1 MEDLVG
7 ESRKAVGLDDEE
19 ADAMSEAITNRI
31 ISSLD
36 GLAVS
41 GESGG
46 PPLIHTIGGW
56 VFTHSGQTYGIGVL
70 PNHKNLSLYRV
81 SNGAV
86 RSIATF
92 SSEAEA
98 NDFVLWLNGA
108 SVSIGD
114 E

>member
-46 PPLIHTIGGW
+46 PPLIHTLGGQ
-56 VFTHSGQTYGIGVL
+56 VFTHSGETYGVGTL
-70 PNHKNLSLYRV
+70 PNHKKLSLYRV
-81 SNGAV
+81 SNGALKA
-86 RSIATF
+86 IATF
-92 SSEAEA
+92 NDQSEAA
-98 NDFVLWLNGA
+98 DFADWLDNA
-108 SVSIGD
+108 SVDVG
-114 E
+114 